1 MSGFPALDVAIGL
14 IFVYFLL
21 SVACSAFS
29 ELFASLLNLRGR
41 QLRKGLESI
50 LTQAIAKDTTGKQGG
65 AQDVDTAST
74 LARLVWRHPFIQSLK
89 TKSVFGGL
97 KSPSYIP
104 SRAFSLALVD
114 CIASRGSGQQGGTSR
129 PESAKEEAKDIMEK
143 LKEGLKDYPDLGVG
157 RIVTVFAADVGND
170 VEKLLV
176 RIETWFDHTMARVSG
191 VYKRWSQLII
201 LIVAL
206 CVVVGSNADTLRIA
220 RTLSADVALRQAL
233 SLQAQAFVQ
242 QEVTPTKS
250 TPAQPKPGSPGAAAS
265 PPKPAE
271 TPKGDSGSSGKN
283 QGETQAGSQQDTQAA
298 YEKLDKSL
306 KQLQDLQVLGVPL
319 GWKEQ
324 PKGWTCS
331 EWLNKCVGL
340 LITILAVSLGAP
352 FWFDLL
358 GKIVNIK
365 GAGSLS
371 AKPVGGQT
379 ASAAGGQGA
388 STPEATSG

>member
-1 MSGFPALDVAIGL
+1 MSGFPAVDVAIGL
-14 IFVYFLL
+14 IFVYVLF
-21 SVACSAFS
+21 SVACSALS

-41 QLRKGLESI
+41 QLRKSLESI
-50 LTQAIAKDTTGKQGG
+50 LTQVIAKDTTGKQGG
-65 AQDVDTAST
+65 AQDGDAAST
-74 LARLVWRHPFIQSLK
+74 LAGQVLRHPFIQSLK

-104 SRAFSLALVD
+104 SRAFSLALLD
-114 CIASRGSGQQGGTSR
+114 CIASRGSGQQGEKSW
-129 PESAKEEAKDIMEK
+129 PESAKEQAKDIMER

-157 RIVTVFAADVGND
+157 RILTVFAADVGND
-170 VEKLLV
+170 VEKLQE

-191 VYKRWSQLII
+191 VYKRWSQLIV

-206 CVVVGSNADTLRIA
+206 FVVVGANADTLRIA
-220 RTLSADVALRQAL
+220 KTLSADHALRQAL

-242 QEVTPTKS
+242 QEVTQTKS
-250 TPAQPKPGSPGAAAS
+250 TIAQPKPGSPGAVAS

-271 TPKGDSGSSGKN
+271 NPKRDSGSSDQN
-283 QGETQAGSQQDTQAA
+283 QGETQAGSQQDPKAA

-319 GWKEQ
+319 GWKER
-324 PKGWTCS
+324 PKGWTIS

-340 LITILAVSLGAP
+340 FLTILAVSLGAP

-371 AKPVGGQT
+371 AKPAGGQS
-379 ASAAGGQGA
+379 ASSAGGQGE
-388 STPEATSG
+388 STS